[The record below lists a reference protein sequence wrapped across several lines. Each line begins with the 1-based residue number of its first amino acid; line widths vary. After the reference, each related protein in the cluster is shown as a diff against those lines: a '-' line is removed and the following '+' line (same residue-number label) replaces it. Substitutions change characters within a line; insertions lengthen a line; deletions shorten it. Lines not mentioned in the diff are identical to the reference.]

1 MNSAIVGEG
10 KSLFIEVFQL
20 AEEGGKA
27 ELEYHH
33 FAIIHH

>member
-20 AEEGGKA
+20 VEEEGKI
-27 ELEYHH
+27 ELE
-33 FAIIHH
+33 